1 VSNHPANLL
10 YTGGGRSGAAKR
22 FDRRKNAERNE
33 RFFAIAVM
41 RTMQIR
47 KSSRYTDEA
56 SKSLSRYLKLN
67 TTAKQASKP
76 KKLK

>member
-22 FDRRKNAERNE
+22 FENAERNE